1 MPSKVRPPEP
11 GIIPLQWRGHVEAR
25 EIKSTTYAVL
35 GLFLSNGEVTL
46 KQIAFANTFQPMERI
61 IPLQWRGHVEAI
73 RGDRFGHRDPAGLF
87 LSNGEVTLKQAIA
100 TNDG

>member
-1 MPSKVRPPEP
+1 MFGQLVGLFLSNGEVTLKPVMPSKVRPPEP

-61 IPLQWRGHVEAI
+61 IPLQWRGHVEAST
-73 RGDRFGHRDPAGLF
+73 RTFCR
-87 LSNGEVTLKQAIA
+87 S
-100 TNDG
+100 